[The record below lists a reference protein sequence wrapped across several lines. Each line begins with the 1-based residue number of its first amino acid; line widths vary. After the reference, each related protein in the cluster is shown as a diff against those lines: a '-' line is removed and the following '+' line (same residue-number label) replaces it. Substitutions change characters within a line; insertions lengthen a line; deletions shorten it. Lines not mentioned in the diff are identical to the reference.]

1 MGLLGTRTEEAY
13 YNQSQSFTGD
23 GSTTSFTITTSYFT
37 TRPTQQADIDV
48 YINNKI
54 INKSTYTYNGT
65 SPSDT
70 SVDNSYNIVF
80 HNTSGV
86 NSDLQESSGAPK
98 SGLKIVFIESTSTE
112 EYGNYQHISINDI
125 INNFMVSYVGDDKI
139 INRVKKSDVAFHAQR
154 GIQELSYDTLKSIKS
169 QEIEIPPSL
178 NMILPQDYI
187 NYVKL
192 TYSDAAG
199 VEKILYPA
207 RNTSNPQGI
216 LQDSDYRYL
225 FDVNG
230 KLQTSFNSLTWD
242 KFSNSSTVE
251 ASKNSQLTSDE
262 LDLKSAGK
270 RFGITP
276 EYAQNNGSF
285 FIDEL
290 KGIIYFSSNISSR
303 IVTLKYISDGLAKDS
318 DMVVH
323 KFAEEAI
330 YKHIA
335 HAVLASKTQVPEY
348 IVNRFKK
355 ERFAEK
361 RKAKLRLS
369 NLKSEELTQ
378 IMRNKS
384 KQIKH

>member
-251 ASKNSQLTSDE
+251 
-262 LDLKSAGK
+262 
-270 RFGITP
+270 
-276 EYAQNNGSF
+276 
-285 FIDEL
+285 L

>member
-13 YNQSQSFTGD
+13 YNQSQSFTGN
-23 GSTTSFTITTSYFT
+23 GSTTSFNITTSYFT
-37 TRPTQQADIDV
+37 TRPTQQADINV

-65 SPSDT
+65 APSDT
-70 SVDNSYNIVF
+70 SADDSYNIVF

-112 EYGNYQHISINDI
+112 EYGNYQHISIGDI
-125 INNFMVSYVGDDKI
+125 IDNFMVSYVGNDKI
-139 INRVKKSDVAFHAQR
+139 IDRVKKADVAFHAQR

-169 QEIEIPPSL
+169 QEIEIPPTL
-178 NMILPQDYI
+178 NMILPQDYV

-192 TYSDAAG
+192 SWSDG
-199 VEKILYPA
+199 DGIERIIYPT
-207 RNTSNPQGI
+207 RNTSNPTGI

-242 KFSNSSTVE
+242 KYSTSSNIE
-251 ASKNSQLTSDE
+251 QNKESKQDLDE
-262 LDLKSAGK
+262 LDLKAAGR

-285 FIDEL
+285 FIDEI

-303 IVTLKYISDGLAKDS
+303 LVTLKYISDGLAQDS
-318 DMVVH
+318 EMVVH

-335 HAVLASKTQVPEY
+335 HAVLASKTKVPEY
-348 IVNRFKK
+348 IINRFKK

>member
-23 GSTTSFTITTSYFT
+23 GSTTSFNITTSYFT
-37 TRPTQQADIDV
+37 TRPTQQADINV

-65 SPSDT
+65 APSDT
-70 SVDNSYNIVF
+70 SADDSYNIVF

-112 EYGNYQHISINDI
+112 EYGNYQHISIGDI
-125 INNFMVSYVGDDKI
+125 IDNFMVSYVGDDKI
-139 INRVKKSDVAFHAQR
+139 IDRVKKADVAFHAQR

-169 QEIEIPPSL
+169 QEIEIPPTL
-178 NMILPQDYI
+178 NMILPQDYV

-192 TYSDAAG
+192 SWSDG
-199 VEKILYPA
+199 DGIERIIYPT
-207 RNTSNPQGI
+207 RNTSNPTGI

-242 KFSNSSTVE
+242 KYSTSSNIE
-251 ASKNSQLTSDE
+251 QNKESKQDLDE
-262 LDLKSAGK
+262 LDLKAAGR

-285 FIDEL
+285 FIDEI

-303 IVTLKYISDGLAKDS
+303 LVTLKYISDGLAQDS
-318 DMVVH
+318 EMVVH

-335 HAVLASKTQVPEY
+335 HAVLASKTKVPEY
-348 IVNRFKK
+348 IINRFKK

>member
-13 YNQSQSFTGD
+13 YNQSQSFTGN
-23 GSTTSFTITTSYFT
+23 GSTTSFNITTSYFT
-37 TRPTQQADIDV
+37 TRPTQQADINV

-65 SPSDT
+65 APSDT
-70 SVDNSYNIVF
+70 SADDSYNIVF

-112 EYGNYQHISINDI
+112 EYGNYQHISIGDI
-125 INNFMVSYVGDDKI
+125 IDNFMVSYVGDDKI
-139 INRVKKSDVAFHAQR
+139 IDRVKKADVAFHAQR

-169 QEIEIPPSL
+169 QEIEIPPTL
-178 NMILPQDYI
+178 NMILPQDYV

-192 TYSDAAG
+192 SWSDG
-199 VEKILYPA
+199 DGIERIIYPT
-207 RNTSNPQGI
+207 RNTSNPTGI

-242 KFSNSSTVE
+242 KYSTSSNIE
-251 ASKNSQLTSDE
+251 QNKESKQDLDE
-262 LDLKSAGK
+262 LDLKAAGR

-285 FIDEL
+285 FIDEI

-303 IVTLKYISDGLAKDS
+303 LVTLKYISDGLAQDS
-318 DMVVH
+318 EMVVH

-335 HAVLASKTQVPEY
+335 HAVLASKTKVPEY
-348 IVNRFKK
+348 IINRFKK